1 MQPVPI
7 VCCIHSL
14 CVAAL
19 NPRQVYL
26 LRRHLQFGHL
36 LSFIIGHKPTLRPLL
51 LLCCC
56 TSPIHCPP
64 CHHRVTTHH
73 RHWPFKFL
81 PEIPSPTSSV
91 AGLKF
96 NRHLF
101 LHFIR
106 PGKSTRPFIGPMVV
120 PERTLQCF
128 YRLFLWA
135 TGCMSVVAFHPCRV
149 VKYWFYM
156 DWRRNYPHQ
165 APHQQVNS
173 TIWLLSCRPEKIP
186 QSQFQAEPTDSSAE
200 KCNRAGYLF
209 SNAHFTR
216 EQPVDYCDCNTGEYL
231 LVSYKFFKENYI
243 FFTLLANQ
251 QQL

>member
-14 CVAAL
+14 CVAPL

-36 LSFIIGHKPTLRPLL
+36 LSFIIGHKPTLLPLL

-56 TSPIHCPP
+56 TSLPIHCPP

-106 PGKSTRPFIGPMVV
+106 PGKSTRPFIGPIVV

-128 YRLFLWA
+128 YRLFFYEPLGVCRWSPSIHA
-135 TGCMSVVAFHPCRV
+135 VSLNIDFIWTGAAIIHTKHPISKWIVQYGYCRV
-149 VKYWFYM
+149 VQRKYLSPSS
-156 DWRRNYPHQ
+156 RQNQPIQVPRNVIEQ
-165 APHQQVNS
+165 AIYFQMHILRGNNLS
-173 TIWLLSCRPEKIP
+173 TTAIVIRGNI
-186 QSQFQAEPTDSSAE
+186 
-200 KCNRAGYLF
+200 Y
-209 SNAHFTR
+209 
-216 EQPVDYCDCNTGEYL
+216 
-231 LVSYKFFKENYI
+231 
-243 FFTLLANQ
+243 
-251 QQL
+251 